1 MKKLKIY
8 EVHDEDGV
16 LRKFYTQEEAEKFI
30 GTENLTLVITTKT
43 IEPKPKLDIS
53 QLEEAPF

>member
-1 MKKLKIY
+1 MKKIKVY
-8 EVHDEDGV
+8 EVHDEDGA
-16 LRKFYTQEEAEKFI
+16 LRKFYTQDEAEKFI

-43 IEPKPKLDIS
+43 IESKPKLDIS